1 MHLGYGKAHIEG
13 VNGMQVKP
21 TNLRVNQTPL
31 FEVLS
36 EDEIEQIYFSA
47 LSVLY
52 ETGVRV
58 YEKEGVEVA
67 HAGGAIVEDTTDD
80 SSLVKI
86 PPWMVDKALATL
98 PRKVV
103 VIGPNRENKME
114 LFKDQIYFG
123 AGSDTPFTI
132 DPYTRE
138 RRRATYQD
146 VKNFARLAE
155 ALPNLDFHMSLGI
168 VQDTAVGTYDRW
180 QYLAMLEGTSKPI
193 NITAV
198 DLDGLQD
205 QLEMAYIRLG
215 GKEEWKK
222 GPCFSLY
229 IEPVSPLSHSEEV
242 VQKLLFSCDH
252 DIPFVYTPCP
262 LAGATSPCT
271 LAGTAVQA
279 LTESL
284 FGIVL
289 SQLRKPGA
297 SLIIGGLMSNMD
309 MLTTV
314 YCYGSPEMA
323 LLSAAYTQITKWLG
337 VPMYETAGCSDAK
350 MFDEQAAMEA
360 TINIAT
366 AALVGGNMIHDVGY
380 LEQGLTSS
388 MEMVV
393 ASNEII
399 DMVKRILK
407 GVPVTD
413 EDLALGVMDQ
423 VGPGGHYL
431 EHDHTYSRFKD
442 QIWQPQLIDR
452 QNRENWE
459 LAGSKIFRDRVNER
473 VIEILE
479 ADTPPLMEEKMFK
492 EIRRICELAD
502 ERHKGEELDMDMFG
516 S

>member
-1 MHLGYGKAHIEG
+1 
-13 VNGMQVKP
+13 MQVRK
-21 TNLRVNQTPL
+21 TNYEVNATPK
-31 FEVLS
+31 FQVLS
-36 EDEIEQIYFSA
+36 EEEIEAIYFAA
-47 LSVLY
+47 LQVLY

-58 YEKEGVEVA
+58 YEKEGVELA
-67 HAGGAIVEDTTDD
+67 YSGGAIVEDTTED
-80 SSLVKI
+80 SSLVKM
-86 PPWMVDKALATL
+86 PPWMVDKARATL

-103 VIGPNRENKME
+103 VVGPDRKYRME
-114 LFKDQIYFG
+114 LYKNQIYFG

-132 DPYTRE
+132 DPYTGK

-155 ALPNLDFHMSLGI
+155 ALPNIDFHMSLGI

-180 QYLAMLEGTSKPI
+180 QYLAMLEGTNKPI

-198 DLDGLQD
+198 DLDGVRD

-215 GKEEWKK
+215 GEAEWKK

-229 IEPVSPLSHSEEV
+229 IEPVSPLSHSQEV
-242 VQKLLFSCDH
+242 VQKLLFAADH

-262 LAGATSPCT
+262 LAGATSPTT

-323 LLSAAYTQITKWLG
+323 LLSAAYTDITKWLG
-337 VPMYETAGCSDAK
+337 VPEYETAGCSDVK
-350 MFDEQAAMEA
+350 IFDEQAAMEA

-380 LEQGLTSS
+380 IEQGLTSS
-388 MEMVV
+388 MDLMV

-399 DMVKRILK
+399 DMVKRILR
-407 GVPVTD
+407 GIPVND
-413 EDLALGVMDQ
+413 ETMALDVMDT

-431 EHDHTYSRFKD
+431 EHDHTYNRFKTE
-442 QIWQPQLIDR
+442 IWRPKLLDR
-452 QNRENWE
+452 NNFENWSA
-459 LAGSKIFRDRVNER
+459 AGGKRYGERVHER
-473 VIEILE
+473 VIELLE
-479 ADTPPLMEEKMFK
+479 TETEPLLDETMYK
-492 EIRRICELAD
+492 ELRRICELAD
-502 ERHKGEELDMDMFG
+502 ARHKDEELDVKMFT
-516 S
+516 

>member
-1 MHLGYGKAHIEG
+1 
-13 VNGMQVKP
+13 MQVSKTNYLVNATP
-21 TNLRVNQTPL
+21 TL
-31 FEVLS
+31 EVLTQ
-36 EDEIEQIYFSA
+36 DEIEAIYFSA
-47 LSVLY
+47 LRVLY

-58 YEKEGVEVA
+58 YDKEGVKVA
-67 HAGGAIVEDTTDD
+67 YSGGAIVEDTTED
-80 SSLVKI
+80 SSLVKM
-86 PPWMVDKALATL
+86 PPWMVDRARATL
-98 PRKVV
+98 PKKVV
-103 VIGPNRENKME
+103 VIGPDRQHRME
-114 LFKDQIYFG
+114 LYKNQIYYG
-123 AGSDTPFTI
+123 AGSDTPFTL
-132 DPYTRE
+132 DPYTGE
-138 RRRATYQD
+138 RRRATSQD
-146 VKNFARLAE
+146 VKNFARLAQ
-155 ALPNLDFHMSLGI
+155 AMPNIDFHMSLGI

-198 DLDGLQD
+198 DLEGVRD
-205 QLEMAYIRLG
+205 QLEMAYIRVG

-222 GPCFSLY
+222 GPIFSLY

-242 VQKLLFSCDH
+242 VQKLLFAADH

-262 LAGATSPCT
+262 LAGATAPTT

-323 LLSAAYTQITKWLG
+323 LLSAAYTQITKWLE
-337 VPMYETAGCSDAK
+337 VPEYETAGCSDAK
-350 MFDEQAAMEA
+350 LFDEQAAMEA

-366 AALVGGNMIHDVGY
+366 AGLIGGNMIHDVGY

-388 MEMVV
+388 MEMMV
-393 ASNEII
+393 ASDEII
-399 DMVKRILK
+399 DMVKRILR
-407 GVPVTD
+407 GIPVTD
-413 EDLALGVMDQ
+413 VTQALDVMED

-431 EHDHTYSRFKD
+431 EHDHTYHRFKNE
-442 QIWQPQLIDR
+442 IWRPKLIDR
-452 QNRENWE
+452 LNWENWE
-459 LAGSKIFRDRVNER
+459 LAGTKTHRDRVHER

-479 ADTPPLMEEKMFK
+479 TETEPLLDEAMYK
-492 EIRRICELAD
+492 ELRRICELAD
-502 ERHKGEELDMDMFG
+502 ARHKDEELDLQMFV
-516 S
+516 